1 MKKNNILLINGPNL
15 NLLGTRETELYG
27 TFTLAEIESDSKF
40 NAKKL
45 ELNLDCFQSNNESEI
60 ISRIQIANESY
71 KGILINAGAFTH
83 TSIAIRD
90 ALISFKGAKVEVHM
104 SNVYKREKF
113 RHKSM
118 ISAVVTG
125 IICGLG
131 NNGYILAINAMQKLL
146 EDGNR

>member
-15 NLLGTRETELYG
+15 NLLGTRETEIYG
-27 TFTLAEIESDSKF
+27 NFTLAEIESDSKF

-45 ELNLDCFQSNNESEI
+45 ELNLDCFQSNNESDI

-113 RHKSM
+113 RH
-118 ISAVVTG
+118 ISLLSDICDGSIVGFGKHSYLLG
-125 IICGLG
+125 IRAIYNII
-131 NNGYILAINAMQKLL
+131 NN
-146 EDGNR
+146 

>member
-113 RHKSM
+113 RH
-118 ISAVVTG
+118 ISLLSDICDGSIVGFGKHSYLLG
-125 IICGLG
+125 IK
-131 NNGYILAINAMQKLL
+131 AIYNIIN
-146 EDGNR
+146 D

>member
-45 ELNLDCFQSNNESEI
+45 ELNLDCFQSNNESDI

-113 RHKSM
+113 RH
-118 ISAVVTG
+118 ISLLSDICDGSIVGFGKYSYLLG
-125 IICGLG
+125 IRAIYNII
-131 NNGYILAINAMQKLL
+131 NN
-146 EDGNR
+146 

>member
-15 NLLGTRETELYG
+15 NLLGTREIELYG
-27 TFTLAEIESDSKF
+27 TLTLAEIESDSKF

-113 RHKSM
+113 RH
-118 ISAVVTG
+118 ISLLSDICDGSIVGFGKHSYLLG
-125 IICGLG
+125 IRAIYNII
-131 NNGYILAINAMQKLL
+131 NN
-146 EDGNR
+146 

>member
-60 ISRIQIANESY
+60 ISRIQIANETY

-113 RHKSM
+113 RH
-118 ISAVVTG
+118 ISLLSDICDGSIVGFGKHSYLLG
-125 IICGLG
+125 IR
-131 NNGYILAINAMQKLL
+131 AIYNIIN
-146 EDGNR
+146 D

>member
-83 TSIAIRD
+83 TSISIRD

-113 RHKSM
+113 RH
-118 ISAVVTG
+118 ISLLSDICDGSIVGFGKHSYLLG
-125 IICGLG
+125 IRAIYNII
-131 NNGYILAINAMQKLL
+131 NN
-146 EDGNR
+146 

>member
-27 TFTLAEIESDSKF
+27 TFTLADIESDSKF

-60 ISRIQIANESY
+60 ISRIQIANETY

-113 RHKSM
+113 RH
-118 ISAVVTG
+118 ISLLSDICDGSIVGFGKHSYLLG
-125 IICGLG
+125 IRAIYNII
-131 NNGYILAINAMQKLL
+131 NN
-146 EDGNR
+146 

>member
-15 NLLGTRETELYG
+15 NLLGTREIELYG

-113 RHKSM
+113 RH
-118 ISAVVTG
+118 ISLLSDICDGSIIGFGKHSYLLG
-125 IICGLG
+125 IRAIYNII
-131 NNGYILAINAMQKLL
+131 NN
-146 EDGNR
+146 

>member
-27 TFTLAEIESDSKF
+27 TFTLAEIESDSEF

-113 RHKSM
+113 RH
-118 ISAVVTG
+118 ISLLSDICDGSIVGFGKYSYLLG
-125 IICGLG
+125 IRAIYNII
-131 NNGYILAINAMQKLL
+131 NN
-146 EDGNR
+146 

>member
-45 ELNLDCFQSNNESEI
+45 ELNLDCFQSNNESDI

-113 RHKSM
+113 RH
-118 ISAVVTG
+118 ISLLSDICDGSIVGFGKHSYLLG
-125 IICGLG
+125 IRAIYNII
-131 NNGYILAINAMQKLL
+131 NN
-146 EDGNR
+146 

>member
-15 NLLGTRETELYG
+15 NLLGTREIELYG

-71 KGILINAGAFTH
+71 KGILINAGAYTH

-90 ALISFKGAKVEVHM
+90 ALISFKGVKVEVHM

-113 RHKSM
+113 RH
-118 ISAVVTG
+118 ISLLSDICDGSIIGFGKHSYLLG
-125 IICGLG
+125 IRAIYNII
-131 NNGYILAINAMQKLL
+131 NN
-146 EDGNR
+146 

>member
-15 NLLGTRETELYG
+15 NLLGTRETEIYG
-27 TFTLAEIESDSKF
+27 NFTLAEIESDLNF
-40 NAKKL
+40 NANKL
-45 ELNLDCFQSNNESEI
+45 ELNLDCFQSNSESEI
-60 ISRIQIANESY
+60 ISRIQIANETY

-113 RHKSM
+113 RH
-118 ISAVVTG
+118 ISLLSDICDGSIVGFGKHSYLLG
-125 IICGLG
+125 IR
-131 NNGYILAINAMQKLL
+131 AIYNIIN
-146 EDGNR
+146 D

>member
-113 RHKSM
+113 RH
-118 ISAVVTG
+118 ISLLSDICDGSIVGFGKYSYLLG
-125 IICGLG
+125 IRAIYNII
-131 NNGYILAINAMQKLL
+131 NN
-146 EDGNR
+146 

>member
-113 RHKSM
+113 RH
-118 ISAVVTG
+118 ISLLSDICDGSIVGFGKHSYLLG
-125 IICGLG
+125 IRAIYNII
-131 NNGYILAINAMQKLL
+131 NN
-146 EDGNR
+146 

>member
-27 TFTLAEIESDSKF
+27 TSTLAEIESDSKF
-40 NAKKL
+40 KAEKL

-113 RHKSM
+113 RH
-118 ISAVVTG
+118 ISLLSDICDGSIVGFGKHSYLLGVRAIYN
-125 IICGLG
+125 II
-131 NNGYILAINAMQKLL
+131 N
-146 EDGNR
+146 D

>member
-15 NLLGTRETELYG
+15 NLLGNRETELYG

-40 NAKKL
+40 KAKKL

-113 RHKSM
+113 RH
-118 ISAVVTG
+118 ISLLSDICDGSIVGFGKYSYLLG
-125 IICGLG
+125 IRAIYNII
-131 NNGYILAINAMQKLL
+131 NN
-146 EDGNR
+146 

>member
-15 NLLGTRETELYG
+15 NLLGTRETEIYG
-27 TFTLAEIESDSKF
+27 DYTLAEIESHSKIK
-40 NAKKL
+40 AKEL

-60 ISRIQIANESY
+60 ISKIQIANETY

-113 RHKSM
+113 RH
-118 ISAVVTG
+118 ISLLSDICDGSIVGFGRNSYLLG
-125 IICGLG
+125 IR
-131 NNGYILAINAMQKLL
+131 AIFNIIN
-146 EDGNR
+146 D

>member
-15 NLLGTRETELYG
+15 NLLGTREPEIYG
-27 TFTLAEIESDSKF
+27 NFTLAEIESDLNF
-40 NAKKL
+40 NANKV
-45 ELNLDCFQSNNESEI
+45 ELSLDCFQSNSESEI
-60 ISRIQIANESY
+60 ISRIQIANETY

-113 RHKSM
+113 RH
-118 ISAVVTG
+118 ISLLSDICDGSIVGFGKHSYLLG
-125 IICGLG
+125 IRAIYNII
-131 NNGYILAINAMQKLL
+131 NN
-146 EDGNR
+146 

>member
-15 NLLGTRETELYG
+15 NLLGTREIELYG

-113 RHKSM
+113 RH
-118 ISAVVTG
+118 ISLLSDICDGSIVGFGKHSYLLG
-125 IICGLG
+125 IRAIYNII
-131 NNGYILAINAMQKLL
+131 NN
-146 EDGNR
+146 

>member
-1 MKKNNILLINGPNL
+1 MKKNKILLINGPNL

-27 TFTLAEIESDSKF
+27 TFTLADIESDSKF

-90 ALISFKGAKVEVHM
+90 ALTSFKGAKVEVHM

-113 RHKSM
+113 RH
-118 ISAVVTG
+118 ISLLSDICDGSIVGFGKYSYLLG
-125 IICGLG
+125 IRAIYNII
-131 NNGYILAINAMQKLL
+131 NN
-146 EDGNR
+146 

>member
-60 ISRIQIANESY
+60 ISRIQIANETY

-113 RHKSM
+113 RH
-118 ISAVVTG
+118 ISLLSDICDGSIVGFGKHSYLLG
-125 IICGLG
+125 IRAIYNII
-131 NNGYILAINAMQKLL
+131 NN
-146 EDGNR
+146 

>member
-113 RHKSM
+113 RH
-118 ISAVVTG
+118 ISLLSDICDGSIVGFGKHSYLLG
-125 IICGLG
+125 IR
-131 NNGYILAINAMQKLL
+131 AIYNIIY
-146 EDGNR
+146 D

>member
-45 ELNLDCFQSNNESEI
+45 ELNLDCFQSNNESDI

-71 KGILINAGAFTH
+71 KGILINAGA
-83 TSIAIRD
+83 IY
-90 ALISFKGAKVEVHM
+90 
-104 SNVYKREKF
+104 N
-113 RHKSM
+113 
-118 ISAVVTG
+118 
-125 IICGLG
+125 II
-131 NNGYILAINAMQKLL
+131 NN
-146 EDGNR
+146 

>member
-15 NLLGTRETELYG
+15 NLLGTREIELYG
-27 TFTLAEIESDSKF
+27 TFTLAEIDSDSKF

-60 ISRIQIANESY
+60 ISKIQIANESY

-90 ALISFKGAKVEVHM
+90 ALISFKGVKVEVHM

-113 RHKSM
+113 RH
-118 ISAVVTG
+118 ISLLSDICDGSIVGFGKHSYLLG
-125 IICGLG
+125 IRAIYNII
-131 NNGYILAINAMQKLL
+131 NN
-146 EDGNR
+146 